1 MTRLHFHPIRGKA
14 VDIIDAILHTKEV
27 ESLAAGYDSIHL
39 AVVELVSNIADYA
52 YPEGNDDYLDVE
64 LQRDEKHITIRFID
78 GGVPFN
84 PLEKDPPDISL
95 PMAER
100 KIGGLGI
107 FLVIKKMESVTY
119 EYTDGE
125 NILTISL

>member
-1 MTRLHFHPIRGKA
+1 M
-14 VDIIDAILHTKEV
+14 D
-27 ESLAAGYDSIHL
+27 AGYDSIHL
-39 AVVELVSNIADYA
+39 AVVELVTNIVDYA
-52 YPEGNDDYLDVE
+52 YPERSDDYLDVE
-64 LQRDEKHITIRFID
+64 LQRDEKHITIRFKD

-84 PLEKDPPDISL
+84 PLEQDPPDISL
-95 PMAER
+95 PMSER

-107 FLVIKKMESVTY
+107 FLVIKNMESVTY

>member
-27 ESLAAGYDSIHL
+27 ESMDAGYDSIHL
-39 AVVELVSNIADYA
+39 AVVELVTNIVDYA
-52 YPEGNDDYLDVE
+52 YPERSDDYLDVE
-64 LQRDEKHITIRFID
+64 LQRDEKHITIRFKD

-84 PLEKDPPDISL
+84 PLEQDPPDISL

-107 FLVIKKMESVTY
+107 FLVIKNMESVTY

>member
-14 VDIIDAILHTKEV
+14 VDIIDAILQTTEV
-27 ESLAAGYDSIHL
+27 ESLDAGYDSIHL

>member
-27 ESLAAGYDSIHL
+27 ESMDAGYDSIHL
-39 AVVELVSNIADYA
+39 AVVELVTNIVDYA
-52 YPEGNDDYLDVE
+52 YPERSDDYLDVE
-64 LQRDEKHITIRFID
+64 LQRDEKHITIRFKD

-107 FLVIKKMESVTY
+107 FLVIKNMESVTY